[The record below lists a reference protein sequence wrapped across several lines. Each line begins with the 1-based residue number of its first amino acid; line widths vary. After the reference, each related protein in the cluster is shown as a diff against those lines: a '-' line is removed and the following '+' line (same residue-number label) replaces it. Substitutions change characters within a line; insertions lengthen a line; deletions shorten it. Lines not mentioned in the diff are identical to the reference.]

1 MSLYTTKSNFSSW
14 KNGCLQGQPSN
25 AAVKDAVVKPF
36 LQSSFFIW
44 APLKETLN
52 LHLNMCLSGV
62 SLLTLK
68 YILITYH
75 LSAGYQQ
82 GNWGSLFVWEGN
94 DSSGNE
100 DMMQEAINY
109 FSILLKSLSWQLLKN
124 KSFFVGLFPSFP
136 LHSVWQQTVCDRT
149 CTLQIP
155 KFITNIHSIP
165 KFNAKT
171 HY

>member
-1 MSLYTTKSNFSSW
+1 
-14 KNGCLQGQPSN
+14 
-25 AAVKDAVVKPF
+25 
-36 LQSSFFIW
+36 
-44 APLKETLN
+44 
-52 LHLNMCLSGV
+52 MCQSGV

-82 GNWGSLFVWEGN
+82 GNWGSLFVWDGNDSSGN

-109 FSILLKSLSWQLLKN
+109 FSILLKSLSWQLLKTT
-124 KSFFVGLFPSFP
+124 SFFVGLFPSFP

-171 HY
+171 HYQNSGPASSSMKL